1 MMMVQ
6 TFILYTASFLC
17 VWKLRHRADKI
28 SSISE
33 GRPPNQHPER
43 QEDTSIVQR
52 EVVARSDV
60 WNSKWYFDSGLLSN
74 VVLSTNQALKSSK
87 TIVMLLVLS
96 REDKLVVHTGIFHRN
111 VLLKRSIV
119 ILGSSP
125 RSHFKDDTVAFPSF
139 WLVEKRAGLFSCATS
154 KLSTDDAFSRM
165 QR

>member
-1 MMMVQ
+1 MVR

-52 EVVARSDV
+52 EVVARSDA

-74 VVLSTNQALKSSK
+74 AVLSTNQAVKSSK
-87 TIVMLLVLS
+87 SDAVSAFKRRQIS
-96 REDKLVVHTGIFHRN
+96 GAHRN
-111 VLLKRSIV
+111 FSPELRRMIV